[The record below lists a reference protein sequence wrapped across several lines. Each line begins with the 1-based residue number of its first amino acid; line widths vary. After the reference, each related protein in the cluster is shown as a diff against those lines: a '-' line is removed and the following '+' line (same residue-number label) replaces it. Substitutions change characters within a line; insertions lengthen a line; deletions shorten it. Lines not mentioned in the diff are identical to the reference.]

1 MNEEIKMLLF
11 CGLLAF
17 MLGLY
22 LLLSHRNLIR
32 IILGVEVLSKGI
44 TLILLA
50 AGQARGAIPFI
61 QSLVVTF
68 IIVETVLAAVML
80 GLIVLVY
87 KTHGSLDIRLLS
99 KLMATLS
106 GGPPTACW
114 PAALTSKDGRSSSIS
129 VTDTASF

>member
-99 KLMATLS
+99 KLK
-106 GGPPTACW
+106 G
-114 PAALTSKDGRSSSIS
+114 
-129 VTDTASF
+129 